1 MLRGVNRTA
10 IGGVYSL
17 VTYYLLGIPLSCYFG
32 FTCGMG
38 GEGLW
43 LGLMIASNVACPAT
57 LILLRNLNWE
67 VESLRAVTLL
77 SEARQGVEMSNR
89 EVV

>member
-1 MLRGVNRTA
+1 M
-10 IGGVYSL
+10 
-17 VTYYLLGIPLSCYFG
+17 
-32 FTCGMG
+32 
-38 GEGLW
+38 
-43 LGLMIASNVACPAT
+43 GLMIASNVACPAT